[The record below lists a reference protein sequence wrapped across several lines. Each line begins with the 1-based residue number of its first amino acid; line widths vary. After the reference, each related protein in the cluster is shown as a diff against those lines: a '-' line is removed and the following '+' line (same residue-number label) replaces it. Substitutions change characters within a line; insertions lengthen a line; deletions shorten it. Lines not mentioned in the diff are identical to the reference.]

1 MKKLILL
8 ISASIFLSCN
18 KNSKTESSKV
28 NHATLVVATEGQIFN
43 FNLDENKIVW
53 QYKSDIDSA
62 GNRNLFAVDGQN
74 IFMPFES
81 GKLINFDI
89 NTGKIIWQQQ
99 IYGNGDQPLDMSN
112 DENEEAK
119 RLSSRMPLFM
129 ASPLVD
135 GQNILMAST
144 GQPSEINRAWL
155 YNFNRANGTKNWLSE
170 LPTIYNYFAPVKYRD
185 SYFVNS
191 AVFLE
196 KLSPQNGV
204 NTSYGMFDGDVE
216 IVGQPLQHNEVNQF
230 DRPIYNPMYTDG
242 NTLFIGSEAGTI
254 YALNLDKNGNLPD
267 GDISDPNNTFIKNPK
282 VFKWIYKNEKL
293 VAKRSH
299 ILFFEDGTLYTEMRI
314 SSNNES
320 NLLAINAE
328 DGNLEWGQILP
339 PDVLNWTISNG
350 KIIGNNM
357 NTLFYID
364 TNGKNFTKVKI
375 KDKPLSGIESI
386 DATHFIYVTQK
397 GIEIFDTQTQT
408 AKLVIAKKFNDNEH
422 NNLQIKY
429 ISK

>member
-28 NHATLVVATEGQIFN
+28 NHATLVVATEGQVFN

-170 LPTIYNYFAPVKYRD
+170 LPTIYNYFAPVKYRN

-191 AVFLE
+191 AVFLK

-254 YALNLDKNGNLPD
+254 YALKLDKDGNLPD

>member
-1 MKKLILL
+1 MKKLIFL
-8 ISASIFLSCN
+8 ISASIFLGCN
-18 KNSKTESSKV
+18 KNSKIESSKV
-28 NHATLVVATEGQIFN
+28 NHATLLVATEGRIFN
-43 FNLDENKIVW
+43 FNLDENKMVW
-53 QYKSDIDSA
+53 QYKSAIDSA
-62 GNRNLFAVDGQN
+62 GNRNLFALDGQN

-89 NTGKIIWQQQ
+89 NSGKIIWQQQ

-119 RLSSRMPLFM
+119 RLSSKMPLFM
-129 ASPLVD
+129 AKPLVD

-144 GQPSEINRAWL
+144 GQPSEVSSAWL
-155 YNFNRANGTKNWLSE
+155 YNFNKADGTKNWLSE
-170 LPTIYNYFAPVKYRD
+170 LPTIYNYFAPVKYRN

-196 KLSPQNGV
+196 KLSAQNGV

-216 IVGQPLQHNEVNQF
+216 IAGQPLQHNEVNQF
-230 DRPIYNPMYTDG
+230 ERPLYNQMYTDG
-242 NTLFIGSEAGTI
+242 NTLFIGSETGTI
-254 YALNLDKNGNLPD
+254 YALNLDKDGNLPN

-282 VFKWIYKNEKL
+282 VFKWIYKNDKL

-314 SSNNES
+314 SSNTES

-339 PDVLNWTISNG
+339 PDVLNWTISHG
-350 KIIGNNM
+350 KIIGNNA

-386 DATHFIYVTQK
+386 DATHFVYVTQK
-397 GIEIFDTQTQT
+397 GIEIFDTQTQ
-408 AKLVIAKKFNDNEH
+408 AARLVIAKAFNDNEY

>member
-18 KNSKTESSKV
+18 NTSKTESSKV
-28 NHATLVVATEGQIFN
+28 NHTTLLVATEGQIFN
-43 FNLDENKIVW
+43 FNLDENKITW
-53 QYKSDIDSA
+53 QYKSLIDSA
-62 GNRNLFAVDGQN
+62 GNRNLFALDGQN

-81 GKLINFDI
+81 GKFINFDI

-99 IYGNGDQPLDMSN
+99 IYGNGDQPLDMSS

-119 RLSSRMPLFM
+119 RLSSLMPLFM
-129 ASPLVD
+129 AKPLVD
-135 GQNILMAST
+135 GQNILIAST
-144 GQPSEINRAWL
+144 GQPAEINSSWL

-170 LPTIYNYFAPVKYRD
+170 LPTIYNYFAPVKYRN

-196 KLSPQNGV
+196 KLASESGV

-216 IVGQPLQHNEVNQF
+216 IVGQPLQHNEINQF
-230 DRPIYNPMYTDG
+230 ERPLYNQMYSDG
-242 NTLFIGSEAGTI
+242 NTLFIGSEEGTI
-254 YALNLDKNGNLPD
+254 YALNLDKDGNIPN

-293 VAKRSH
+293 VSKRSH
-299 ILFFEDGTLYTEMRI
+299 ILFFENGTLYTEMRI
-314 SSNNES
+314 SSNTES

-328 DGNLEWGQILP
+328 DGKLEWGQILP

-350 KIIGNNM
+350 KIIGNNS

-364 TNGKNFTKVKI
+364 TNGKNFTRVKI
-375 KDKPLSGIESI
+375 KDKPISGIESI
-386 DATHFIYVTQK
+386 DDSHFVYVTQK
-397 GIEIFDTQTQT
+397 GIEIFDTQTKT
-408 AKLVIAKKFNDNEH
+408 AKLAVAKAFKDNEY